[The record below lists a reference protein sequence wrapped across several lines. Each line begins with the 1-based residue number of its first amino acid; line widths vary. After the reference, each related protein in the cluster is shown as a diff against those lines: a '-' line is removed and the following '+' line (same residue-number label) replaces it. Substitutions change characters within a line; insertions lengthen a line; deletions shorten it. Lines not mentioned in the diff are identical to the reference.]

1 MFLVTCSKVIVFDN
15 IFIVANVVDRILIQY
30 QRYQHFN
37 SNGSDGN
44 VVNSSGSYIAYTKL
58 VFQK

>member
-1 MFLVTCSKVIVFDN
+1 MFLVTCSKVIFFDN
-15 IFIVANVVDRILIQY
+15 IFIVANVVDRSLIQY

-37 SNGSDGN
+37 SNGSDDN